1 MTITTYATLKTAV
14 ADFLNRD
21 DLTSV
26 VPTFIALAEADMQRK
41 VRHWRMETRSTAQL
55 DTQFSAIPA
64 DWIETI
70 RFYLTSGETARLE
83 LLSHAELLD
92 RKQRAG
98 AINGQPYY
106 YAMTGSQFELYPVPD
121 GVYTG
126 ELLYFAKIPALSD
139 AATTN
144 WLLTDSPDAYLY
156 VALVHAA
163 PYLKDD
169 ARIQVWAALYQ
180 SAIDNLNAASDS
192 ARYSGTGLRMKIRN
206 VS

>member
-55 DTQFSAIPA
+55 DTQFSAIPS
-64 DWIETI
+64 DWVETI
-70 RFYLTSGETARLE
+70 RFYLTTGETSRLE
-83 LLSHAELLD
+83 LISQAEMID
-92 RKQRAG
+92 RKEADSNVTG
-98 AINGQPYY
+98 SPYY

-121 GVYTG
+121 GTYAG
-126 ELLYFAKIPALSD
+126 ELLYYAKIPALSD
-139 AATTN
+139 SATTN
-144 WLLTDSPDAYLY
+144 WLLTNAPDAYLY
-156 VALVHAA
+156 GALIHSA

-169 ARIQVWAALYQ
+169 ARIQIWAGLYQ
-180 SAIDNLNAASDS
+180 SAIDGLNTSSND
-192 ARYSGTGLRMKIRN
+192 ARHSGTGLRMKIR
-206 VS
+206 SF